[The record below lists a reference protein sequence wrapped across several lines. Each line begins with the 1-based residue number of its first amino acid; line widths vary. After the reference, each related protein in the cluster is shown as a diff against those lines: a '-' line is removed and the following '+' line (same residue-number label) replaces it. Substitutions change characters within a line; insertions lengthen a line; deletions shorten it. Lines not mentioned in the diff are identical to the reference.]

1 MELGKTVFV
10 NGISTPQTKEALVAA
25 GINEKDA
32 ALAIEFLQ
40 KAEERDGNL
49 SENQVQENLFPEENE
64 KLVTKIYAKL
74 ENNTHKESG
83 SYYQKLSEKESR
95 LIREDYLRRLS
106 LPLKGN
112 PDTVFYTSSNM
123 PIAKGYNRVVVGD
136 YGPYVE
142 FLPSQIN
149 QEKVVNKFKGEP
161 TRPLKYIWKITTDT
175 TQTKVYEQLNTVSY
189 ADYKKGMF
197 YIDPADLKTLS
208 QEKLYQPYEMGKT
221 LQEAP
226 PWARYAPNGYEVS
239 SHGDRRFSA
248 LNARLKDGRTIE
260 EAYQLDVKGYR
271 SQSNNWRAGKGKPP
285 ISPISKEELY
295 QKYLSLWRQW
305 GKENPVLLMTL
316 KEKAAGKT
324 LTDKFA
330 ITPITQARA
339 LADLLKE
346 IQPMSEKEIQSIVE
360 SEKPIVAKAKEV
372 MSRNTPSDAVD
383 VLTRCYKGR
392 PENVIEAKRWAT
404 NLVKATL
411 SREIQLE
418 GHNR

>member
-1 MELGKTVFV
+1 MEQEKTFYV
-10 NGISTPQTKEALVAA
+10 NGVPTPRTQEALVNA

-40 KAEERDGNL
+40 KAEARNN
-49 SENQVQENLFPEENE
+49 EN
-64 KLVTKIYAKL
+64 
-74 ENNTHKESG
+74 
-83 SYYQKLSEKESR
+83 
-95 LIREDYLRRLS
+95 
-106 LPLKGN
+106 
-112 PDTVFYTSSNM
+112 
-123 PIAKGYNRVVVGD
+123 VV
-136 YGPYVE
+136 
-142 FLPSQIN
+142 
-149 QEKVVNKFKGEP
+149 
-161 TRPLKYIWKITTDT
+161 
-175 TQTKVYEQLNTVSY
+175 
-189 ADYKKGMF
+189 
-197 YIDPADLKTLS
+197 
-208 QEKLYQPYEMGKT
+208 
-221 LQEAP
+221 EAL

-330 ITPITQARA
+330 TTPITQARA

-411 SREIQLE
+411 RREIQLE
-418 GHNR
+418 GHSR